1 MSIIDMNYSVPCNSQ
16 TVFSLFYTT
25 RTVNKKTRSLH
36 ILTAAVY
43 KTDMKIPMYRGNWLL
58 LLECRN

>member
-1 MSIIDMNYSVPCNSQ
+1 
-16 TVFSLFYTT
+16 VFSLFYTT